1 MAKEKQQKTADQH
14 YKGHRD
20 RLRQR
25 FINGGAEALQDYE
38 MLELIMFR
46 AIPRRDVKPMAK
58 DLIKKFG
65 DLSGVLS
72 ADRDLLREI
81 KGISENVVTE
91 LKIVES
97 AAKKVGQS
105 RIIRRQALK
114 SWDDLVTY
122 CRTAMAEKQIEEF
135 RALFLDRQNQ
145 LIADEVLSTGTVDY
159 TPVYPRE
166 VMKRALALSAS
177 AMIIVHN
184 HPSGDST
191 PSKADIQMTK
201 QLDEISKS
209 LGIVLHDHLIIAR
222 GSEYSFKSEGLL

>member
-72 ADRDLLREI
+72 ADRDLLREV

-122 CRTAMAEKQIEEF
+122 
-135 RALFLDRQNQ
+135 
-145 LIADEVLSTGTVDY
+145 
-159 TPVYPRE
+159 
-166 VMKRALALSAS
+166 
-177 AMIIVHN
+177 
-184 HPSGDST
+184 
-191 PSKADIQMTK
+191 
-201 QLDEISKS
+201 
-209 LGIVLHDHLIIAR
+209 
-222 GSEYSFKSEGLL
+222 